1 MAYEIIA
8 STGALA
14 TLAGLAPN
22 PPTMLAIIDL
32 AHGTRQLAGYA
43 YVHVDTCAK
52 RGWIER
58 RPSVR
63 TCIISAVMTYTGPL
77 VELTSPRR
85 VPCSARWRGRT
96 AVAPPPLPV
105 RPRPPYYW
113 FAEHQEEQPSAFT
126 TLPTPPHPSRH
137 ALLPTRSGTDIPRPS
152 RPDRQT
158 PSTRHT
164 SPTSSLQQRPPLF
177 HPQPLFF
184 PLASPPRSDGPS
196 STFRYQPRFFKNP
209 LGIARA

>member
-14 TLAGLAPN
+14 ALAGLAPN

-43 YVHVDTCAK
+43 CVHVDTCAK

-63 TCIISAVMTYTGPL
+63 TCIISAVMTSTGPL

-85 VPCSARWRGRT
+85 VPWSARWRGRT

-113 FAEHQEEQPSAFT
+113 FAENQEEQPSAFT
-126 TLPTPPHPSRH
+126 TLPTPP
-137 ALLPTRSGTDIPRPS
+137 IPRDTHFYPRDPAQTS
-152 RPDRQT
+152 RDPRDPTDRHPRLDT
-158 PSTRHT
+158 PH
-164 SPTSSLQQRPPLF
+164 RPPASSSDLHSSIHNHSSSHSPR
-177 HPQPLFF
+177 HPAQTARRAHFATS
-184 PLASPPRSDGPS
+184 LASSRIRSE
-196 STFRYQPRFFKNP
+196 
-209 LGIARA
+209 